1 MTAAMIMQTQP
12 SATVQSAGKSSSSRT
27 DSGQFS
33 KTLANS
39 TAERN
44 NSVSETASANS
55 TEKTKTEYKTKNS
68 DSTRTDS
75 RRKQTSKT
83 DTPEK
88 TTQTNTAEETTQ
100 MDTGE
105 EETAEKVTDA
115 LQNMVL
121 EILNQLQAS
130 PQELQDAMDELNL
143 SVQDLLNPDY
153 MQQLTVALTEGAD
166 DLSVVTDETLF
177 NNVKELTQTAQNLL
191 QQLSEELGMTTQE
204 TTELLKSSAEM
215 QTTLTDDM
223 AEGTSTLLQSLEE
236 PTQTLGQTVTTKTE
250 SNEKQS
256 GQETGNQ
263 QNAQDGFT
271 FSEQITQQLKDA
283 VTKAVK
289 TETLSYSQMTD
300 SIMEQI
306 KDSIKVLTNQDSTE
320 MELQLHPAS
329 LGSVKVSVAAK
340 EGVITASFTTQNEAV
355 KNAVEAQ
362 IVTLKEN
369 LNAQG
374 IKVEAVEVTVAS
386 HAFEQNLNQ
395 NGNEGN
401 TDSQLSGQKKQ
412 TRRISLDALS
422 EDGLSDQSEEEEI
435 VTDMMRQNGNTI
447 DYTA

>member
-27 DSGQFS
+27 DTGQFS

-44 NSVSETASANS
+44 NSVSETSSGNG
-55 TEKTKTEYKTKNS
+55 TEKTKTEYKTKTS

-75 RRKQTSKT
+75 RGKQTSKPDST
-83 DTPEK
+83 
-88 TTQTNTAEETTQ
+88 EETMQ
-100 MDTGE
+100 MDTDE

-121 EILNQLQAS
+121 EILNQLQVS

-177 NNVKELTQTAQNLL
+177 ANVKELTQTAQNLL

-204 TTELLKSSAEM
+204 TTKLLQSSAEM
-215 QTTLTDDM
+215 QTTLTDDKV
-223 AEGTSTLLQSLEE
+223 EGTPTLLQPLEE
-236 PTQTLGQTVTTKTE
+236 SSQPLGQTVTTKTE
-250 SNEKQS
+250 SNEKQA

-283 VTKAVK
+283 VTKVVK

-306 KDSIKVLTNQDSTE
+306 KDSIKVLTKQDSTE